1 MTTGRHIIV
10 GDVHGCL
17 PELQALVEA
26 VSLTRADTLVFVG
39 DLLDKGPD
47 SAGVVRFVRGLAE
60 DGFTVK
66 LVKGNHEEK
75 HERFRRAFAKAGDK
89 VQMKGIEEMKAI
101 TAELSDEDI
110 AFLET
115 AEVVVPVP
123 GGVVIHAGVLPT
135 TKTLDLKALGKKAEM
150 LMRVRHVTGKAV
162 AKVTLEVVLEGDA
175 AMDENL
181 NLETLA
187 SGQAVVIK
195 RTVRPA
201 GSFIS
206 LGEETPEDP
215 FWADVYDGRFGTVFF
230 GHSPFMSA
238 QAPVEFAHAV
248 GLDLGAV
255 FGNRLAAAVLTQDGA
270 RSFVSVPSS
279 GKFAQGLWDEC

>member
-1 MTTGRHIIV
+1 MANRHIIV

-17 PELQALVEA
+17 PELQALVDA
-26 VSLTRADTLVFVG
+26 VALTREDTLVFVG

-47 SAGVVRFVRGLAE
+47 SAGVVRFVRGLSE

-75 HERFRRAFAKAGDK
+75 HERFRRAFAKAGDNVK
-89 VQMKGIEEMKAI
+89 MKGVAEMKAI
-101 TAELSDEDI
+101 TEALSDEDT

-123 GGVVIHAGVLPT
+123 GGVAIHAGVLPT
-135 TKTLDLKALGKKAEM
+135 TKTLDLKALGKEAEM

-162 AKVTLEVVLEGDA
+162 AKVTLEVVLVGDA
-175 AMDENL
+175 AMSEDF
-181 NLETLA
+181 TPDMLA
-187 SGQAVVIK
+187 EGQMVVVK
-195 RTVRPA
+195 KKVRPA
-201 GSFIS
+201 GSFVS
-206 LGEETPEDP
+206 LGEETEEDP

-230 GHSPFMSA
+230 GHSPFTNEE
-238 QAPVEFAHAV
+238 APVEFDHAV

-255 FGNRLAAAVLTQDGA
+255 FGNRLAAAVLSPDGS

-279 GKFAQGLWDEC
+279 GKFAKSFFED